1 MAAAAKKLVYLLDDM
16 PILSK
21 LYSEVLARH
30 GYETTIVSSSDE
42 AFNDLITRKKKPAC
56 LVLDVNVVGS
66 MTGIEL
72 CRKLRQ
78 EPDYQRVPIIMLTAN
93 PSCEQ
98 DARDA
103 GADAFFTKPCKL
115 DAFVEVIDAVTA
127 A

>member
-1 MAAAAKKLVYLLDDM
+1 MAAKKLVFLLDDM

-30 GYETTIVSSSDE
+30 GYDTAIVTSSDE
-42 AFNDLITRKKKPAC
+42 AYSDLLKRPKKPAC
-56 LVLDVNVVGS
+56 LVLDVNVMGS

-72 CRKLRQ
+72 CKKLRD

-93 PSCEQ
+93 PSCEE
-98 DARDA
+98 DARTA

-127 A
+127 I